1 MNIGKRGSWLAG
13 AVIVVAA
20 LAAYANTF
28 HAPFTFDDVSS
39 IGDNPSILHLWPL
52 SGPLSPPMGWGF
64 SVSGRPLLNLTLA
77 INYAISGFDV
87 WSYHLLNLVIHIFA
101 GLTLFGIVRRTL
113 LRSVGA
119 CEGFVGAQACGAL
132 GDERSK
138 PAPLQT
144 DAIPNALAVALLW
157 TLHPLQTESVTYI
170 IQRAESLM
178 GLCFLLTLYGF
189 IRGVDCHLVGANGN
203 ARPVS
208 SGRLRH
214 LLSHKILGGGRGI
227 WFALS
232 VLACLLGMACKEVT
246 AIAPVLVLLYD
257 RSFVAGSFRDAWKQ
271 RRGFYLALAATWL
284 PLAWLLAGMGGNRGG
299 TMGFN
304 AGISWS
310 GYWLTQ
316 FEAVTRYLRLAFW
329 PHPLVFDYGR
339 VLVRSWAEVWWQ
351 AIVVLALLGL
361 TIWAL
366 VKKPRCGFLGAWFF
380 AILAPT
386 SIVPGAIQM
395 IVEHRMYLSL
405 AAVIALVLGVA
416 SLRFNP
422 RLVAGAGAVLALAA
436 GAVTWQR
443 NAVYGSERTLWE
455 DTVTRRPANARAQN
469 NLGLSYY
476 HLGRVD
482 DAIAHYRES
491 LRLDPTVANTHY
503 NLGLAFMHSGRLAE
517 AVAPFEEAVRILP
530 YYFYAH
536 QNLGIVLTKLGRPQE
551 ALAHFAEALRFDP
564 SPAETH
570 LHFGVTLAELGRWRE
585 AADHYA
591 QAVHLNPRHAEAQAN
606 WGVALFHLNS
616 GAAAIEHFD
625 EALRLKPDSPDVHF
639 NLGLALAS
647 LGRTADAVAH
657 YAEAVRLNPAHP
669 EAQLNLG
676 IALGQAGR
684 LAEAIEQLEQAV
696 RLRPDWPEAH
706 TNFATALLQTGR
718 VPEALSHYEAALR
731 LRPDDA
737 RAHYNVGYALLAS
750 GRGLEA
756 RQQFESALQIQPD
769 LAVARDLLRR
779 LQQTEPVAR

>member
-1 MNIGKRGSWLAG
+1 MLAVP
-13 AVIVVAA
+13 VIVIGAW
-20 LAAYANTF
+20 AAYAKTF

-52 SGPLSPPMGWGF
+52 SGPLSPPSGWGF
-64 SVSGRPLLNLTLA
+64 TVSGRPVLNLTLA

-87 WSYHLLNLVIHIFA
+87 WSYHLLNLVIHTLA

-113 LRSVGA
+113 ARSDGSSVGR
-119 CEGFVGAQACGAL
+119 GLSPTGLSPTKQVSSGV
-132 GDERSK
+132 K
-138 PAPLQT
+138 PDLL
-144 DAIPNALAVALLW
+144 ALAIAGIW
-157 TLHPLQTESVTYI
+157 TLHPLQTESVTYVV
-170 IQRAESLM
+170 QRAESLM
-178 GLCFLLTLYGF
+178 GLFFLLTLYAF
-189 IRGVDCHLVGANGN
+189 VRAVDST
-203 ARPVS
+203 RPRWWWTAAVS
-208 SGRLRH
+208 
-214 LLSHKILGGGRGI
+214 
-227 WFALS
+227 
-232 VLACLLGMACKEVT
+232 ACLLGVGTKEV
-246 AIAPVLVLLYD
+246 AALAPVMVFLYD
-257 RSFVAGSFRDAWKQ
+257 RTFVSGSFAAAW
-271 RRGFYLALAATWL
+271 RRHRGGYLALAATWV
-284 PLAWLLAGMGGNRGG
+284 PLLWLLAGTGGNRGG
-299 TMGFN
+299 TMGFDV
-304 AGISWS
+304 GISWS

-316 FEAVTRYLRLAFW
+316 FEAVTRYLGLAFW
-329 PHPLVFDYGR
+329 PHPLVFDYGK
-339 VLVRSWAEVWWQ
+339 VLVRSLAEVWWQ
-351 AIVVLALLGL
+351 AVVVLALVGL

-366 VKKPRCGFLGAWFF
+366 VRKPRCGFLGAWFF

-386 SIVPGAIQM
+386 SLVPGTIQM

-405 AAVIALVLGVA
+405 AAVIAFVLGLA
-416 SLRFNP
+416 SRRFNP

-436 GAVTWQR
+436 GVVTWQR

-455 DTVTRRPANARAQN
+455 DTVARRPANDRAQN

-476 HLGRVD
+476 HLGRID
-482 DAIAHYRES
+482 DAIARYRES

-503 NLGLAFMHSGRLAE
+503 NLGLAFMNSGRPAE
-517 AVAPFEEAVRILP
+517 AVAPFAEAVRILP

-536 QNLGIVLTKLGRPQE
+536 QNLGVVLTKLGRPQE

-564 SPAETH
+564 APAETH
-570 LHFGVTLAELGRWRE
+570 FHFGVALAELGRWRE

-591 QAVHLNPRHAEAQAN
+591 QAVHLNPRYAEAQSN

-616 GAAAIEHFD
+616 SAAALEHFD
-625 EALRLKPDSPDVHF
+625 EALRLQPDLPDVHY

-669 EAQLNLG
+669 AARLNLG
-676 IALGQAGR
+676 VALGQAGR
-684 LAEAIEQLEQAV
+684 LAEAIEQLEQAA

-706 TNFATALLQTGR
+706 TNLATALVQTGR
-718 VPEALSHYEAALR
+718 LPEALSHYEAALR

-750 GRGLEA
+750 GRRLEA

-779 LQQTEPVAR
+779 LQAAEP

>member
-1 MNIGKRGSWLAG
+1 MLAVT
-13 AVIVVAA
+13 VIVIGA

-28 HAPFTFDDVSS
+28 HAPLTFDDVSS

-52 SGPLSPPMGWGF
+52 SGPLSPPQGWGF
-64 SVSGRPLLNLTLA
+64 TVSGRPVLNLTLA

-87 WSYHLLNLVIHIFA
+87 WSYHLFNLVIHVLA

-119 CEGFVGAQACGAL
+119 QAVGAQTGCTL
-132 GDERSK
+132 GDGRSQS
-138 PAPLQT
+138 ASLQT
-144 DAIPNALAVALLW
+144 DAIPIALAIALLW
-157 TLHPLQTESVTYI
+157 TLHPLQTESVTYV

-178 GLCFLLTLYGF
+178 GLFFLLTLYAF
-189 IRGVDCHLVGANGN
+189 VRAVDST
-203 ARPVS
+203 RPRVWWTAAVS
-208 SGRLRH
+208 
-214 LLSHKILGGGRGI
+214 
-227 WFALS
+227 
-232 VLACLLGMACKEVT
+232 ACLFGVGTKEV
-246 AIAPVLVLLYD
+246 AALAPVMVFLYD
-257 RSFVAGSFRDAWKQ
+257 RTFVSGSFAAAW
-271 RRGFYLALAATWL
+271 RRHRWGHLALAATWL
-284 PLAWLLAGMGGNRGG
+284 PLAWLLAGTGGNRGG
-299 TMGFN
+299 TMGFDP
-304 AGISWS
+304 GISWS

-316 FEAVTRYLRLAFW
+316 FEAVTRYLGLAFW
-329 PHPLVFDYGR
+329 PHPLVFDYGKP
-339 VLVRSWAEVWWQ
+339 LVRPLAEIWWQ
-351 AIVVLALLGL
+351 AIVVLALLSL

-366 VKKPRCGFLGAWFF
+366 VRKPRCGFFGAWFF

-386 SIVPGAIQM
+386 SLVPGAIQM

-405 AAVIALVLGVA
+405 AAVIAFVLGVA
-416 SLRFNP
+416 SLRFHP

-436 GAVTWQR
+436 GVVTWQR
-443 NAVYGSERTLWE
+443 NAVFGSERTLWE
-455 DTVTRRPANARAQN
+455 DTVARRPANARAQN

-476 HLGRVD
+476 HLGRFD
-482 DAIAHYRES
+482 DAIARYRES

-570 LHFGVTLAELGRWRE
+570 LHFGVALAELGRWRE

-591 QAVHLNPRHAEAQAN
+591 QAVHLNPRYAEAQSN

-616 GAAAIEHFD
+616 SAAAVEHFD
-625 EALRLKPDSPDVHF
+625 EALRLKPDSPDVHY

-647 LGRTADAVAH
+647 LGRTADAAAH
-657 YAEAVRLNPAHP
+657 YDEAVRLNPAHP
-669 EAQLNLG
+669 EARLNLG

-684 LAEAIEQLEQAV
+684 LAEAIEQLEQAT

-706 TNFATALLQTGR
+706 TNLATALVQTGR
-718 VPEALSHYEAALR
+718 LPEALSHYEAALR

-750 GRGLEA
+750 GRSFEA
-756 RQQFESALQIQPD
+756 RQQFESALKIQPD
-769 LAVARDLLRR
+769 LAVARDMLRR
-779 LQQTEPVAR
+779 LQQTEPLAP

>member
-1 MNIGKRGSWLAG
+1 MLAVT
-13 AVIVVAA
+13 VIVIGA

-52 SGPLSPPMGWGF
+52 SGPLSPPPGWGF
-64 SVSGRPLLNLTLA
+64 TVSGRPVLNLTLA

-87 WSYHLLNLVIHIFA
+87 WSYHLFNLVIHVLA

-113 LRSVGA
+113 ARLDGSSVGR
-119 CEGFVGAQACGAL
+119 GLSPTGLSPTKQVSSGA
-132 GDERSK
+132 K
-138 PAPLQT
+138 PVS
-144 DAIPNALAVALLW
+144 DVKPNLLALAIALLW
-157 TLHPLQTESVTYI
+157 TLHPLQTESVTYV

-178 GLCFLLTLYGF
+178 GLFFLLTLYGF
-189 IRGVDCHLVGANGN
+189 IRGVDCHVLRDNGN
-203 ARPVS
+203 ARPAT
-208 SGRLRH
+208 SGPLGH
-214 LLSHKILGGGRGI
+214 LLSDKLQGGGRGI

-232 VLACLLGMACKEVT
+232 VLACLLGMACKEVMAT
-246 AIAPVLVLLYD
+246 APVLVLLYD
-257 RSFVAGSFRDAWKQ
+257 RSFVAGNFRDAWKQ
-271 RRGFYLALAATWL
+271 RRGLYLALAATWL
-284 PLAWLLAGMGGNRGG
+284 PLAWLLAGTGGNRGG
-299 TMGFN
+299 TMGFDP
-304 AGISWS
+304 GISWS

-316 FEAVTRYLRLAFW
+316 FEAVTRYLGLAFW
-329 PHPLVFDYGR
+329 PHPLVFDYGKP
-339 VLVRSWAEVWWQ
+339 LVRPLAEIWWQ
-351 AIVVLALLGL
+351 AIVVLALLSL

-366 VKKPRCGFLGAWFF
+366 VRKPRCGFFGAWFF

-386 SIVPGAIQM
+386 SLVPGAIQM

-405 AAVIALVLGVA
+405 AAVIAFVVGVA
-416 SLRFNP
+416 SLRFHP

-436 GAVTWQR
+436 GVVTWQR

-455 DTVTRRPANARAQN
+455 DTVARRPANARAQN

-476 HLGRVD
+476 HLGRFD
-482 DAIAHYRES
+482 DAIARYRES

-536 QNLGIVLTKLGRPQE
+536 QNLGVVLTKLGRPQE

-570 LHFGVTLAELGRWRE
+570 LHFGVALAELGRWRE

-591 QAVHLNPRHAEAQAN
+591 QALRVNPRYAEAQSN

-616 GAAAIEHFD
+616 SAAAIEHFD
-625 EALRLKPDSPDVHF
+625 EALRLKPDAPDVHF

-647 LGRTADAVAH
+647 LGRTADAAAH

-669 EAQLNLG
+669 EARLNLG

-684 LAEAIEQLEQAV
+684 LAEAIGHLEQAA

-706 TNFATALLQTGR
+706 TNLATALVQTGR
-718 VPEALSHYEAALR
+718 LPEALSHYEAALR

-750 GRGLEA
+750 GRSFEA
-756 RQQFESALQIQPD
+756 RQQFESALKIQPD
-769 LAVARDLLRR
+769 LAVARDMLRR
-779 LQQTEPVAR
+779 LQETEPLAP